1 MEDMHQLRVFVAV
14 AENLSFTR
22 AAEVLFMTQ
31 SGVSHQIARL
41 EQRLETRLFDR
52 QARAASLTRPG
63 RILLDHARRILG
75 TMENAVAAMRQVA
88 EPDGGL
94 LRMGA
99 SITACQYI
107 VP

>member
-41 EQRLETRLFDR
+41 EQRL
-52 QARAASLTRPG
+52 
-63 RILLDHARRILG
+63 
-75 TMENAVAAMRQVA
+75 
-88 EPDGGL
+88 
-94 LRMGA
+94 A
-99 SITACQYI
+99 SI
-107 VP
+107 